1 MKLLTFYCDRFAFRT
16 EAPSLAEVEPVDLDE
31 AVEQAVV
38 AWFHLEAGDDARLG
52 KITTG
57 AIKHLKWLA
66 RKWETR
72 TIVLHSFAHLAETTA
87 EPEAARTFLADAASR
102 LSGAGY
108 TVHQTAFGHTHR
120 LEMAVPGP
128 SLAKVFKSL

>member
-1 MKLLTFYCDRFAFRT
+1 VKLLTFYCDRFAYRT
-16 EAPSLAEVEPVDLDE
+16 EAPTLAGVEPVEVDE
-31 AVEQAVV
+31 AVEAAVV
-38 AWFHLEAGDDARLG
+38 AWFHLEGGDEQRLA
-52 KITTG
+52 KVTTG

-72 TIVLHSFAHLAETTA
+72 AIVLHSFAHLAETTA
-87 EPEAARTFLADAASR
+87 PPEAARTFLADATTR
-102 LSGAGY
+102 LTTAGY

-120 LEMAVPGP
+120 LEMVVPGP

>member
-1 MKLLTFYCDRFAFRT
+1 MKLLTFYCDRFAYRT
-16 EAPSLAEVEPVDLDE
+16 EAPSLDGVEAVELDE
-31 AVEQAVV
+31 AVEAAVV
-38 AWFHLEAGDDARLG
+38 AWFQLEAGDEARLG

-72 TIVLHSFAHLAETTA
+72 AIVLHSFAHLAETTA
-87 EPEAARTFLADAASR
+87 PPETARTFLADAATR
-102 LSGAGY
+102 LTAAGY

>member
-1 MKLLTFYCDRFAFRT
+1 MKLLTFYCDRFAFHA
-16 EAPSLAEVEPVDLDE
+16 EAPSLSEVEPVEFDE
-31 AVEQAVV
+31 VVEQAVV
-38 AWFHLEAGDDARLG
+38 AWFHLEAGDEQRLG

-72 TIVLHSFAHLAETTA
+72 AVVLHSFAHLAETTGS
-87 EPEAARTFLADAASR
+87 PEAARTFLADAASR
-102 LSGAGY
+102 LTGAGY

>member
-1 MKLLTFYCDRFAFRT
+1 VKLLTFYCDRFAYRT
-16 EAPSLAEVEPVDLDE
+16 EAPSLDGVAPVELDE

-38 AWFHLEAGDDARLG
+38 AWFQLEAGDEQRLG

-87 EPEAARTFLADAASR
+87 EPAAARAFLTDAATR
-102 LSGAGY
+102 LTTAGY

>member
-1 MKLLTFYCDRFAFRT
+1 MKLLTFYCDRFAYRT
-16 EAPSLAEVEPVDLDE
+16 EAPTLAGVEAVDVDE
-31 AVEQAVV
+31 AVEAAVV
-38 AWFHLEAGDDARLG
+38 AWFQLEAGDEARLG

-72 TIVLHSFAHLAETTA
+72 AIVLHSFAHLAETTA

-102 LSGAGY
+102 LTGAGY

-120 LEMAVPGP
+120 LEMVVPGP
-128 SLAKVFKSL
+128 SMAKVFKSL